1 MFSRRI
7 SSSCS
12 LVVHV
17 VLLQSRNKLSSYLR
31 NLMIYYVSGTLS
43 NYQTETFYVRDTSST
58 IGPQNC
64 IWFDFRNYLIL
75 WLGTFWHCVYSAYIF
90 LVRLRKGAVAMILFR
105 FFYNFERFRFNHVF
119 FLFEVTPN
127 ILCTQK
133 KNRISKQF
141 VLRKNQKISRRNS
154 KQNMVKR
161 KITRTKFEILC

>member
-1 MFSRRI
+1 VFSRRI

-12 LVVHV
+12 LVVPV

-43 NYQTETFYVRDTSST
+43 NYQTETFYV
-58 IGPQNC
+58 GPHNC

-133 KNRISKQF
+133 KKSDFKTICFKKESKD
-141 VLRKNQKISRRNS
+141 I
-154 KQNMVKR
+154 
-161 KITRTKFEILC
+161 EA